1 LVDPAYQ
8 WFGAPHKQYVV
19 LDDLQAIAHQY
30 YQPSPKGGEV
40 ARCRLAAKLHPDT
53 AWGQLHLVGALIS
66 AKELLEAGKALKIA
80 EQLEPGRWDS
90 HAYRGLLAVA
100 GGGLE
105 SAVAD
110 LRKSLEL
117 NPKYGRTHF
126 VLAWVL
132 AKQGKL
138 EEARDEY
145 RLAIL
150 YGSLLSTEDKAAA
163 LRAIADI
170 NEKLAAK

>member
-1 LVDPAYQ
+1 
-8 WFGAPHKQYVV
+8 
-19 LDDLQAIAHQY
+19 
-30 YQPSPKGGEV
+30 
-40 ARCRLAAKLHPDT
+40 
-53 AWGQLHLVGALIS
+53 
-66 AKELLEAGKALKIA
+66 
-80 EQLEPGRWDS
+80 
-90 HAYRGLLAVA
+90 
-100 GGGLE
+100 
-105 SAVAD
+105 VAD

-132 AKQGKL
+132 ARQGKL

-150 YGSLLSTEDKAAA
+150 YGSLLSAEDKTAA

-170 NEKLAAK
+170 NEKIPSK

>member
-1 LVDPAYQ
+1 
-8 WFGAPHKQYVV
+8 
-19 LDDLQAIAHQY
+19 
-30 YQPSPKGGEV
+30 V

-53 AWGQLHLVGALIS
+53 AWGQLHLVGALIG
-66 AKELLEAGKALKIA
+66 AKELNEAGKTLKLA

-100 GGGLE
+100 SGGLE
-105 SAVAD
+105 PAVAD

-132 AKQGKL
+132 ARQGKL

-145 RLAIL
+145 RLALL
-150 YGSLLSTEDKAAA
+150 YGSLLSTEDKVAA
-163 LRAIADI
+163 LRAIADL